1 MESIII
7 FFIKTKIMYMQENLS
22 QHSYIEVIIIYIA
35 ALPSLK
41 LSYNNVFITSYSLV
55 FLSNTSHSL
64 SGQSAQSQTSSQ
76 NPVIFQGNI
85 CFLYHLFRFYLC
97 FTHEDTNYYDT
108 VLFLGANRYCFFW
121 HFLKICSCPNIFKS
135 PLLI

>member
-22 QHSYIEVIIIYIA
+22 QHSSIEVIITYIA

-41 LSYNNVFITSYSLV
+41 LSYNDVYITSYSLV

-76 NPVIFQGNI
+76 NSVI
-85 CFLYHLFRFYLC
+85 
-97 FTHEDTNYYDT
+97 
-108 VLFLGANRYCFFW
+108 
-121 HFLKICSCPNIFKS
+121 
-135 PLLI
+135 